1 MDLGY
6 VALEPSDRWT
16 ECFYTDRWYNVF
28 EIHAADD
35 SLKGWYCNITRPAP
49 PRTWRSICGSRPTGR
64 CWCWTKTSSPRL
76 RCPPPST
83 TPLSRPWPNC
93 KRW

>member
-1 MDLGY
+1 MARRHRKPQITIRKLDHAGHQVVAYPGQVLHRSNSAIVLRTFWKRAAMDLGY

-35 SLKGWYCNITRPAP
+35 SLKGWY
-49 PRTWRSICGSRPTGR
+49 
-64 CWCWTKTSSPRL
+64 
-76 RCPPPST
+76 
-83 TPLSRPWPNC
+83 LSLIHI
-93 KRW
+93 